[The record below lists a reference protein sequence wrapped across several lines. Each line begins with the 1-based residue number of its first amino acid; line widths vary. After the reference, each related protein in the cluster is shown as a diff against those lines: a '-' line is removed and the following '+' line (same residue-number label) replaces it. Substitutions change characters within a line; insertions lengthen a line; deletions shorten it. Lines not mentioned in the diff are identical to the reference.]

1 LIPEAKGTSH
11 TIKASQIF
19 LMLLFVSRKADRSQ
33 TTNQQDKMPPKV
45 ASASPSHNLTAK
57 EVDMLAALATLM
69 GEVPSVSFSSFFYPS
84 RKRIPRR

>member
-11 TIKASQIF
+11 TIKASQIS
-19 LMLLFVSRKADRSQ
+19 LMLFVSRKADRSQ
-33 TTNQQDKMPPKV
+33 TTNQHNKMPPKV